1 MSSAK
6 LRNAQGFTLVEVL
19 VALMLSSLLAGI
31 IFEIVRG
38 QARFTTVQSARQEV
52 QQNARGASEIVASEL
67 RAAQDSGLVE
77 ATANSVTFLLPRAWG
92 VSCGG
97 AGGGTLNVVFP
108 TLPDTTVMFAING
121 ASGLLADTAF
131 AAGTP
136 RWGPMPDAT
145 SFAGRATVTS
155 VTAQN
160 PRLGAPVNACAA
172 IRADSAPA
180 RVQGLVV
187 NGSNLPTVPA
197 GRSVYLYQLARY
209 DVSTVGSEYWIKRSN
224 GLPGGTNQQALAGP
238 LTSAQ
243 GLAFTYYK
251 ADGTTFVPG
260 NDLTLLRQV
269 VRVAVKVVTKSRTQ
283 GRANQSDSV
292 VTSVLL
298 RN

>member
-97 AGGGTLNVVFP
+97 AANVALNVIFP
-108 TLPDTTVMFAING
+108 TVPDNSVMFAVSE
-121 ASGLLADTAF
+121 ATGLLADTSAVD
-131 AAGTP
+131 GTP
-136 RWGPMPDAT
+136 KWGPMPAA
-145 SFAGRATVTS
+145 SNFAGAAIVSTIG
-155 VTAQN
+155 AQS
-160 PRLGAPVNACAA
+160 PRLGAALNACAA
-172 IRADSAPA
+172 IRPDSAPQ
-180 RVQGLVV
+180 RVQGLLV
-187 NGSNLPTVPA
+187 NATNIPLTKA
-197 GRSVYLYQLARY
+197 GRSVYIYQLARY

-260 NDLTLLRQV
+260 TDLTLLRQV
-269 VRVAVKVVTKSRTQ
+269 ARVAIKVVTKSRTQ